1 MPDAATWSSR
11 LEAEQGARSPC
22 EDMAPD
28 LQGPYWL
35 AQRFAEQVERL
46 RALLA
51 ASETNWNIERGA
63 SDAPG
68 RQ

>member
-1 MPDAATWSSR
+1 
-11 LEAEQGARSPC
+11 
-22 EDMAPD
+22 

-51 ASETNWNIERGA
+51 ASEPNWNIERGA
-63 SDAPG
+63 SDAPA

>member
-1 MPDAATWSSR
+1 MPDAATLSSMP
-11 LEAEQGARSPC
+11 EAKQGGQTPC
-22 EDMAPD
+22 EEMAPD

-35 AQRFAEQVERL
+35 AHRFAEQVERL

-51 ASETNWNIERGA
+51 ASEPNWNIERGA
-63 SDAPG
+63 SDAPA